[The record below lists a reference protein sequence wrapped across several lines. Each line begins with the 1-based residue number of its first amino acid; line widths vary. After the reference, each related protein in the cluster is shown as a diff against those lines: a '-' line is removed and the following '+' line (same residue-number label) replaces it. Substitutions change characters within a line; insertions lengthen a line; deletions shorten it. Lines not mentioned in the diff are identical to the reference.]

1 MAVIR
6 ITQPPGVTR
15 EMYDGVNAKMG
26 VEENPPEGLIM
37 HSAGNVNGTWQIV
50 DVWESEEHARRF
62 DTERLG
68 HLLIRQ
74 PARLPNSRSPVSPS
88 RWSPQAHT
96 RHQRSPLGP
105 NHCPSSS
112 AAPSNGRPA
121 WCRRR
126 PAPSTPWAR
135 R

>member
-68 HLLIRQ
+68 
-74 PARLPNSRSPVSPS
+74 PAVREISGITNPPE
-88 RWSPQAHT
+88 
-96 RHQRSPLGP
+96 
-105 NHCPSSS
+105 
-112 AAPSNGRPA
+112 
-121 WCRRR
+121 
-126 PAPSTPWAR
+126 PSTTVYEAHNLVLP
-135 R
+135 